1 MTSAPGNARRP
12 TPWQPQPQTTGA
24 CYSWQLG
31 GLTLSHGWQPRT
43 IPPARGAELLWPT
56 GHPLSWRQANVEQI
70 LRAPWDL
77 LYLAAGDRP
86 LHTAPFQGWRLA
98 LDPERLCPLVVERA
112 GHRLSPGRC
121 RRRLLS
127 SHALHLRCSE
137 AQGLGTA
144 LRQLLLLTQGLQG
157 AALEALINAG
167 AERMLLDLIGQ
178 LLCGD
183 LIAKASQQRPTA
195 RGSKVQIVDD
205 LLAWI
210 ATHLDQPILL
220 ADLEAQSGYSQR
232 SLRNIF
238 HERFG
243 CGPVQWIRQ
252 QRLELARRQL
262 LSPSPGATV
271 STVAAACGYEHLSQF
286 SRDFR
291 AAHGQRPSE
300 LLREGRRGQP
310 G

>member
-1 MTSAPGNARRP
+1 
-12 TPWQPQPQTTGA
+12 
-24 CYSWQLG
+24 
-31 GLTLSHGWQPRT
+31 
-43 IPPARGAELLWPT
+43 
-56 GHPLSWRQANVEQI
+56 VEQI

-98 LDPERLCPLVVERA
+98 LDQEQLCRLVVERS

-127 SHALHLRCSE
+127 SHALHLRSNE
-137 AQGLGTA
+137 AQALGTA
-144 LRQLLLLTQGLQG
+144 LRQQLLLTQGLRG
-157 AALEALINAG
+157 ASLEALISAG
-167 AERMLLDLIGQ
+167 IEGLLLELIGQ

-183 LIAKASQQRPTA
+183 LIATARQQRPSA
-195 RGSKVQIVDD
+195 RSSKVQIVDD
-205 LLAWI
+205 LLQWI
-210 ATHLDQPILL
+210 HTHLDQPIQL

-243 CGPVQWIRQ
+243 CGPVQWIRL

-262 LSPSPGATV
+262 LSPAPGATV
-271 STVAAACGYEHLSQF
+271 SAVAAACGYDHLSQF

-310 G
+310 A